1 MEVSKY
7 RVHSNLLFPWRALR
21 EEGEPRNSHHLA
33 TIGGL
38 HHQMGLSW
46 WKEEQREKQISGDI
60 TEPLDQTS
68 SEAGRILAPITQ
80 VNKPL

>member
-1 MEVSKY
+1 MEVSKC
-7 RVHSNLLFPWRALR
+7 RVQSNLLFPWTALR

-46 WKEEQREKQISGDI
+46 WKEEQTEQQTRDFSYI
-60 TEPLDQTS
+60 TGSNQF
-68 SEAGRILAPITQ
+68 
-80 VNKPL
+80 